1 MELSLSQALKKGL
14 EAQRAGKVQEADR
27 YYTAVLKA
35 QPKNPEANHNLG
47 VLAVEIGKVKEA
59 LPYLRKALEID
70 PEKAQFWL
78 SYIDA
83 LIKLDRLEDAKT
95 VLSEAKNKGFSRQKL
110 DVLDARIKELIK
122 TSSISHSEKK
132 PQHKISDN
140 LKLDQAIK
148 LAKNKAKNG
157 FYQES
162 EKVYKEILAKFPKNK
177 KAKNGLMDL
186 SGKFAQNI
194 SRAQNPH
201 QIQMQ
206 WLIDFHSQGQFN
218 KALLEASQLLLEFP
232 NSWDLLNFIGVT
244 NKNLGKLD
252 SAIISFKKA
261 LSIKSNYPQAYYN
274 MGTALAQKGNLEE
287 AREAYKKAIEYKRDY
302 AKAMWNLSGTVE
314 NINEAKSWVQK
325 CLSFDPDY
333 EEAKLTLCA
342 LEYYQG
348 NKTRFNSLMDSDS
361 RNHPYMR
368 SFSWV
373 FELPELPEL
382 FFHRWALFDRMT
394 ELSKKDRPFYEF
406 GVWRGEAFKYLIK
419 TFKKGFGFD
428 TFDGL
433 PEDWDNFKAG
443 SYSSDGNI
451 PKIKGGE
458 FIVGKF
464 EDTLPNFFSK
474 VRPKASI
481 INFDADLYSST
492 ICALN
497 WASPVI
503 DQHTIL
509 IFDEFLINP
518 NWEHD
523 EHKALEEY
531 CLKNNCEYEVL
542 AISFFTKQVAVR
554 LVGV

>member
-95 VLSEAKNKGFSRQKL
+95 VLSKAKNKGFSRQKL
-110 DVLDARIKELIK
+110 DVLDARIKELNK
-122 TSSISHSEKK
+122 TNSISHSEKK

-531 CLKNNCEYEVL
+531 CFKNSYEYEVL

-554 LVGV
+554 LIGV

>member
-1 MELSLSQALKKGL
+1 MELSLSQAFKKGL

-95 VLSEAKNKGFSRQKL
+95 VLSKAKNKGFSRQKL
-110 DVLDARIKELIK
+110 DVLDARIKELNK

-458 FIVGKF
+458 FIAGKF

-531 CLKNNCEYEVL
+531 CFKNNYEYEVL

-554 LVGV
+554 LIGV

>member
-95 VLSEAKNKGFSRQKL
+95 VLSKAKNKGFSRQKL
-110 DVLDARIKELIK
+110 DVLDARIKELNK

-132 PQHKISDN
+132 SQHKISDN

-287 AREAYKKAIEYKRDY
+287 AREAYKKAIEYKRDF
-302 AKAMWNLSGTVE
+302 AKSMLNLSGTVE
-314 NINEAKSWVQK
+314 NIYVAKGWVQK
-325 CLSFDPDY
+325 CFSFDTEY

-394 ELSKKDRPFYEF
+394 ELSKRIGHFMNSEF
-406 GVWRGEAFKYLIK
+406 GEEKHLNILLK
-419 TFKKGFGFD
+419 LLKKGLALILLMVYLKTG
-428 TFDGL
+428 
-433 PEDWDNFKAG
+433 
-443 SYSSDGNI
+443 
-451 PKIKGGE
+451 
-458 FIVGKF
+458 
-464 EDTLPNFFSK
+464 
-474 VRPKASI
+474 I
-481 INFDADLYSST
+481 IL
-492 ICALN
+492 
-497 WASPVI
+497 
-503 DQHTIL
+503 
-509 IFDEFLINP
+509 
-518 NWEHD
+518 
-523 EHKALEEY
+523 
-531 CLKNNCEYEVL
+531 
-542 AISFFTKQVAVR
+542 R
-554 LVGV
+554 LVATLVMEIYPRLKVVSLL